1 MIMDY
6 KQTNLEKIIK
16 EFNSDPNDGLQS
28 EQVEKNHEKYGS
40 NEFDEQERSTLF
52 SKILE
57 QFKEVMNLILVFAGF
72 LSLYISI
79 SDPDHGFAE
88 PIIIFL
94 IVLINMSVTIYSE
107 GQAEDAIESLKN
119 VSSPKARVIRDGN
132 EEDIEASEVV
142 QGDILLLNAGE
153 GVAAD
158 VRLIEANNLQTEET
172 SLTGESVPIDKNTEA
187 EIAEDAPLAETYNM
201 AFSGTTVTNGKGKG
215 VVVGIGMDSEIGSIA
230 GMLSGS
236 EIEKTPLQKRI
247 DRLAK
252 ILAIIAFSA
261 GALIFMIN
269 FFTTDTEFLDNLLLA
284 VTLGIA
290 AVPETLPVIVTI
302 TLAYGVSNMADRH
315 AIIRNMPAVET
326 LGSASVIASD
336 KTGTLTQNKMKIQKI
351 WTPEH
356 KVTNAEDEWN
366 ETEGWLLK
374 MMALASNADY
384 KAGDSGDEA
393 QLEGDPTEVA
403 IISLLEEKDIRKND
417 LEEKYE
423 RMYEFP
429 FDSEEQ
435 RMTTI
440 HKYNDE
446 YLVVSKGAFER
457 VFDTSDFS
465 DKETVQE
472 VNDDFAEEALRVLA
486 LSYKI
491 LSDLPD
497 EEELNQEEIEED
509 MELAGMVG
517 MIDPPR
523 KESIESVKEA
533 INAGIRPIMITGD
546 NAVTATAIAKEIG
559 IADEDSQ
566 ILTGQELEKFSD
578 EDLKEQIT
586 DYSVYARVSPE
597 DKIRIV
603 EAWQSKGEVVAMT
616 GDGVNDAPSLQ
627 AADVGTAMG
636 ESGTEVAKNASD
648 MILTNDNFETIVQA
662 VKEGRRV
669 YENIKKTVY
678 YLLGANVA
686 EILIMLITAIIGW
699 GTPLR
704 PIHLLYINVIADGIP
719 GFGFSFE
726 KAEADIMKQ
735 DPIPK
740 DESIF
745 ARGGYRRIGVAA
757 VTFIIVTLIAY
768 YVGGNL
774 AVSVDLDP
782 SFEVA
787 QTMAFLTLAW
797 SSILQ
802 ILVLRRQESIFKTGI
817 TENKFIFWT
826 TILSFVLTGALV
838 GVPVLAEIFSLVPLS
853 LVHWSIAVG
862 LSIIII
868 PVVEVDKW
876 IINKSK

>member
-1 MIMDY
+1 MDY

-158 VRLIEANNLQTEET
+158 VRLIEANNLQTEEA

>member
-158 VRLIEANNLQTEET
+158 VRLIEANNLQTEEA